1 MSPEII
7 LGLITFGI
15 AIFVV
20 SLLATRI
27 KGRAYVVP
35 FMVFLMV
42 QGVVGL
48 EPLVFAHF
56 AQLELYYIALSGV
69 LWMLIMPCIW
79 LYIEGL
85 TATYRWQLKRAH
97 LLHAVLALFG
107 VIVGVVVLC
116 LPSESQF
123 KIFYADD
130 AQLKAGVEQF
140 SAILVASLFLLWLVQ
155 SSLYIYKIFKQL
167 KCYRAGLRQVFT
179 NETHKS
185 LYWINV
191 TLCLLIGSWVWLL
204 MVLFSNFNEKIR
216 FVSDVIPLVLNL
228 VVVWFFSIQA
238 LRQRPAFETVY
249 QKLAEEPIDLARSK
263 IKYQRSALG
272 DAQSQRI
279 ADKLNN
285 ALVSDALYLNN
296 ELTLYKLS
304 IHLNIPAH
312 YISQTLNQTMKTS
325 FFEWVNRSRIE
336 AAQVKL
342 SNTNDSVLDIAMAV
356 GFNSRSA
363 FYSAFKQQVGST
375 PSAYRKRENK

>member
-7 LGLITFGI
+7 LGLITFCI

-27 KGRAYVVP
+27 KDRAYVVP

-42 QGVVGL
+42 QGVVGF
-48 EPLVFAHF
+48 EPLVFVHF

-107 VIVGVVVLC
+107 AIVGAVVLY

-155 SSLYIYKIFKQL
+155 SSLYIYKIFRQL
-167 KCYRAGLRQVFT
+167 KSYRADLRQVFT

-191 TLCLLIGSWVWLL
+191 TLCLLIGSWV
-204 MVLFSNFNEKIR
+204 
-216 FVSDVIPLVLNL
+216 
-228 VVVWFFSIQA
+228 
-238 LRQRPAFETVY
+238 
-249 QKLAEEPIDLARSK
+249 
-263 IKYQRSALG
+263 
-272 DAQSQRI
+272 
-279 ADKLNN
+279 
-285 ALVSDALYLNN
+285 
-296 ELTLYKLS
+296 
-304 IHLNIPAH
+304 
-312 YISQTLNQTMKTS
+312 
-325 FFEWVNRSRIE
+325 
-336 AAQVKL
+336 
-342 SNTNDSVLDIAMAV
+342 
-356 GFNSRSA
+356 
-363 FYSAFKQQVGST
+363 
-375 PSAYRKRENK
+375 